1 MSEIDPPTPVVERDR
16 YGRPLIAPPG
26 GGRKV
31 AYTRAT
37 TVAGTLDDRY
47 NLELWKMRQVAAGLA
62 ARPDLVALAC
72 SQAGDK
78 TVMNRICGDA
88 MDASASGAAANLG
101 TAVHGFVE
109 QINRGIE
116 PVSVPETV
124 ARDLAAYRKAME
136 AWDVLHAERFLVL
149 DEYKIAGTADM
160 IMVERDTGRTVIG
173 DLKGL
178 ALGTELATPDGWTTM
193 RAVSVGDT
201 VFGSDGRPAAVIAKS
216 RVKRIGTYVV
226 KFDDGAQIVCDREHL
241 WWTVSD
247 HGECVIDVETLAST
261 LSNPVT
267 TQRQHRVPVARALDL
282 PQAELPID
290 PYLLGVWLG
299 DGSSRGGTVT
309 KGCDLFEILEADGHA
324 LGVEQPCHSDK
335 CVTRTVLGLT
345 GKLRALNL
353 LHNKHI
359 PAAYL
364 RASIPQRLALLQG
377 LMDTDGTWNR
387 PRRRAVFGST
397 NKQLALD
404 ATELMSS
411 LGFRPHNTE
420 VPSSGFG
427 KTVLD
432 HRVDIHPLD
441 SNIFRLPRKRDASR
455 DRTSSTRAMR
465 RLVMSVEPGPNIET
479 ACIAVDSPNR
489 TYLAGRRMIPTHNT
503 GKGAITYGQGAIA
516 AQLAIY
522 SRGVIYHADTGDREP
537 VTVDQ
542 DVAIVVHLPA
552 GEGRCSLFE
561 VDIAAGWQA
570 VEHSMWT
577 RDWRKQRNLFTPY
590 TVAAHQAWEDET
602 SPAAPKPARPP
613 NWIGEAEAAPTVVE
627 LEAVYRAAVAAGAD
641 TSALIPVCAARKAEL
656 TAA

>member
-1 MSEIDPPTPVVERDR
+1 
-16 YGRPLIAPPG
+16 
-26 GGRKV
+26 V

-160 IMVERDTGRTVIG
+160 IMVERDTGRVVIS
-173 DLKGL
+173 DLK
-178 ALGTELATPDGWTTM
+178 
-193 RAVSVGDT
+193 
-201 VFGSDGRPAAVIAKS
+201 
-216 RVKRIGTYVV
+216 
-226 KFDDGAQIVCDREHL
+226 
-241 WWTVSD
+241 
-247 HGECVIDVETLAST
+247 
-261 LSNPVT
+261 
-267 TQRQHRVPVARALDL
+267 
-282 PQAELPID
+282 
-290 PYLLGVWLG
+290 
-299 DGSSRGGTVT
+299 
-309 KGCDLFEILEADGHA
+309 
-324 LGVEQPCHSDK
+324 
-335 CVTRTVLGLT
+335 
-345 GKLRALNL
+345 
-353 LHNKHI
+353 
-359 PAAYL
+359 
-364 RASIPQRLALLQG
+364 
-377 LMDTDGTWNR
+377 
-387 PRRRAVFGST
+387 
-397 NKQLALD
+397 
-404 ATELMSS
+404 
-411 LGFRPHNTE
+411 
-420 VPSSGFG
+420 
-427 KTVLD
+427 
-432 HRVDIHPLD
+432 
-441 SNIFRLPRKRDASR
+441 
-455 DRTSSTRAMR
+455 
-465 RLVMSVEPGPNIET
+465 
-479 ACIAVDSPNR
+479 
-489 TYLAGRRMIPTHNT
+489 T